1 MVHKYLCDLR
11 RPTHCQM
18 WKLKSCQFF
27 KTNFFSKYDTTINNI
42 HLIWLNRMISSVTG
56 KLNITLVHIIY
67 NNNWVFKTLSL
78 TLHRISPGIFTYLDM
93 DMDRSMK
100 TKKSTNTYN
109 TLNIMLHFKR
119 NLNNQPSWIQIT
131 Q

>member
-1 MVHKYLCDLR
+1 
-11 RPTHCQM
+11 
-18 WKLKSCQFF
+18 
-27 KTNFFSKYDTTINNI
+27 
-42 HLIWLNRMISSVTG
+42 MISSVTG

-93 DMDRSMK
+93 DRDRSMK

-109 TLNIMLHFKR
+109 TLNIMLH
-119 NLNNQPSWIQIT
+119 
-131 Q
+131 

>member
-1 MVHKYLCDLR
+1 
-11 RPTHCQM
+11 
-18 WKLKSCQFF
+18 
-27 KTNFFSKYDTTINNI
+27 
-42 HLIWLNRMISSVTG
+42 MISSVTG

-93 DMDRSMK
+93 DMDRFMK

>member
-1 MVHKYLCDLR
+1 
-11 RPTHCQM
+11 
-18 WKLKSCQFF
+18 
-27 KTNFFSKYDTTINNI
+27 
-42 HLIWLNRMISSVTG
+42 MISSVTG

-93 DMDRSMK
+93 DMDMSMK

-109 TLNIMLHFKR
+109 TLNIMLH
-119 NLNNQPSWIQIT
+119 
-131 Q
+131 